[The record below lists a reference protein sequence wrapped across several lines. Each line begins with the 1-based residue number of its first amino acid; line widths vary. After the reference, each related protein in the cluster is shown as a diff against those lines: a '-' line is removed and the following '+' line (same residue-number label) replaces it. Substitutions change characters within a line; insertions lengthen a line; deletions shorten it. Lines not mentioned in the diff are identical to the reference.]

1 MPTGTLTTSTTNTT
15 ATEIPE
21 PPRAVASEYNTETT
35 GAAGR
40 YWIEVY
46 DFCRFAKTGI
56 PLEMF
61 LADPERILRE
71 QGQEGALESIRA
83 GHLPLLPKQA
93 EIARRLRDM
102 GGM

>member
-1 MPTGTLTTSTTNTT
+1 MTTKALTANTT

-46 DFCRFAKTGI
+46 DFCRFAEVGV

-83 GHLPLLPKQA
+83 GHRPLLPKQA
-93 EIARRLRDM
+93 EIVRRLRET
-102 GGM
+102 GNA